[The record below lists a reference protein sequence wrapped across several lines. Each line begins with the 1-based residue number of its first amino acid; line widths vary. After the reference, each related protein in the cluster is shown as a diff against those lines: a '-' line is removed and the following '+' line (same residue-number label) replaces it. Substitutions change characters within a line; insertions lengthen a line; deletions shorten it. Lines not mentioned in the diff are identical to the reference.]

1 MHADPS
7 PKYEEKRP
15 GRKLFTPQR
24 LIVAFLVCGMFFLA
38 AFRPAPAPSFIV
50 VLDAGHGGKDPG
62 NLGTGRFKTTE
73 KHVALDVTLQL
84 GAYIEANYPDVK
96 VVYTRRDDTYPTLE
110 RRTEIANEANA
121 DLFISIHLNANA
133 NREAYGSETFVMGL
147 HKSEESL
154 RLAIQEN
161 SAIYLEEDH
170 EENYAGF
177 DPKNPDTYIA
187 LSLREN
193 IFLEHSISL
202 AKSVQD
208 QFRTRVG
215 RKDRGVKQAGL
226 YVISFTN
233 MPSVLVELGFLTN
246 PTEEDYLQSAD
257 GKTYLA
263 SAIYRAFRDYKSK
276 LDKTASAP
284 VTASSDPAPETAAPA
299 QQETAPAGPGKIAG
313 ILWRE
318 IPADAI
324 SYRIQVASS
333 SKPLDKNHEILARID
348 QFEEYLSNGVH
359 KYTTGR
365 TQSYKEARTMQ
376 EKLREAGIRDA
387 FVVAFE
393 GDKKIDLSTA
403 IGKTQ

>member
-1 MHADPS
+1 
-7 PKYEEKRP
+7 
-15 GRKLFTPQR
+15 
-24 LIVAFLVCGMFFLA
+24 MFFLA